1 MRTMEIFAR
10 QCLSVSLLGTMSIA
24 VLPLA
29 LSTPSLPNPPETSA
43 RGTAPARRLNPSG
56 LDTSNTTD
64 LFSRLTARHHW
75 QQSHLDRFSVV
86 RTYKME
92 NDKSKLLAEE
102 VVDMKYKAPTTETF
116 TSTSGK
122 GSGFIRNH
130 VFLRI
135 MKDEEHRVRANKNPD
150 SLITPENYT
159 LKVIGEAKI
168 GDSDCSV
175 ISAVPKRKEMDL
187 FEGTIW
193 VDNQDYAIVKIAGH
207 LAKSPSF
214 WIKRVDF
221 VRDYKK
227 IDGFW
232 LLSREEAASLVRIFG
247 KETLTVDYRDYN
259 VNGRGKVQSS
269 LTDMKQARTA
279 MAQRQGRQN
288 KFAPKTSARRS
299 Q

>member
-1 MRTMEIFAR
+1 
-10 QCLSVSLLGTMSIA
+10 MSIA
-24 VLPLA
+24 TLA
-29 LSTPSLPNPPETSA
+29 LSALYPSSLTPSETSA
-43 RGTAPARRLNPSG
+43 KGTVGAGTLNSSEP
-56 LDTSNTTD
+56 DTSNTPA

-75 QQSHLDRFSVV
+75 QQAHLDHFSVV

-92 NDKSKLLAEE
+92 NDKNKLVAEE

-150 SLITPENYT
+150 SLITPENYS
-159 LKVIGEAKI
+159 LKVIGEARI

-175 ISAVPKRKEMDL
+175 ISAIPKRKEIDL

-221 VRDYKK
+221 VRNYQK

-232 LLSREEAASLVRIFG
+232 LLSREEAASLVRVFG
-247 KETLTVDYRDYN
+247 KETLTVEYQDYT
-259 VNGRGKVQSS
+259 VNGGGTVQSA
-269 LTDMKQARTA
+269 LTNSK
-279 MAQRQGRQN
+279 G
-288 KFAPKTSARRS
+288 AP
-299 Q
+299 

>member
-43 RGTAPARRLNPSG
+43 RGTAPTRRLNPSG

-92 NDKSKLLAEE
+92 NDKNKLVAEE

-150 SLITPENYT
+150 SLITPKNYT
-159 LKVIGEAKI
+159 LRVIGEAKI
-168 GDSDCSV
+168 GGSDCWV
-175 ISAVPKRKEMDL
+175 ISALPKRREIDL

-221 VRDYKK
+221 VRDYQK

-232 LLSREEAASLVRIFG
+232 LLSREEAASIVRLVG

-259 VNGRGKVQSS
+259 VNGGGTVQPAVTNMTRGRT
-269 LTDMKQARTA
+269 LT
-279 MAQRQGRQN
+279 AQRRASHN
-288 KFAPKTSARRS
+288 KFAPKASPQRS

>member
-24 VLPLA
+24 ALPLFPFY
-29 LSTPSLPNPPETSA
+29 PSSPVRSETTA
-43 RGTAPARRLNPSG
+43 KGAVRAGTLNSSG
-56 LDTSNTTD
+56 PDTSNTAQ

-75 QQSHLDRFSVV
+75 QQAHLDRFSVV

-92 NDKSKLLAEE
+92 NDKNKLVAEE

-135 MKDEEHRVRANKNPD
+135 MKDEEHRVRANKHPD

-221 VRDYKK
+221 VRDYQK

-232 LLSREEAASLVRIFG
+232 LLSREEAASIVRLVG

-259 VNGRGKVQSS
+259 VNGAGTVQSAV
-269 LTDMKQARTA
+269 TNTR
-279 MAQRQGRQN
+279 R
-288 KFAPKTSARRS
+288 APQRRS
-299 Q
+299 GEPDAMNSR

>member
-1 MRTMEIFAR
+1 MRTIETFAR
-10 QCLSVSLLGTMSIA
+10 QCLSVSLLGTVSIA
-24 VLPLA
+24 ALPLFPFYPFPP
-29 LSTPSLPNPPETSA
+29 TPSEISLQ
-43 RGTAPARRLNPSG
+43 GTMRSG
-56 LDTSNTTD
+56 RFDSSGPDTGNMTE
-64 LFSRLTARHHW
+64 LFSKLTARHHW
-75 QQSHLDRFSVV
+75 QQAHLDRFSVV

-92 NDKSKLLAEE
+92 NDKNKLVAEE

-221 VRDYKK
+221 VRDYQK

>member
-43 RGTAPARRLNPSG
+43 RGTAPTRRFDSSG
-56 LDTSNTTD
+56 PDTGNMTE
-64 LFSRLTARHHW
+64 LFSKLTARHHW
-75 QQSHLDRFSVV
+75 QQAHLDRFSVV

-92 NDKSKLLAEE
+92 NDKNKLVAEE

-135 MKDEEHRVRANKNPD
+135 MKDEEHRVRANKHPD
-150 SLITPENYT
+150 SLITPQNYT
-159 LKVIGEAKI
+159 LKVIGKARI
-168 GDSDCSV
+168 GNSDCWV
-175 ISAVPKRKEMDL
+175 ISAVPKRKEIDL

-221 VRDYKK
+221 VRDYQK
-227 IDGFW
+227 IGGFW
-232 LLSREEAASLVRIFG
+232 LLSREEAASIVRLVG

-259 VNGRGKVQSS
+259 VNGSGTVQSVV
-269 LTDMKQARTA
+269 TNVRCDRTA
-279 MAQRQGRQN
+279 ITRGGIRRD
-288 KFAPKTSARRS
+288 KFAPKASAQCS